1 MHYIVNEYTYITR
14 HLPIG
19 NASVGN
25 LTNSS
30 DRSLIYTSA
39 VSVDDRRTKHPF
51 LSLTFVT

>member
-1 MHYIVNEYTYITR
+1 MYYVILYYI
-14 HLPIG
+14 HLLPMG
-19 NASVGN
+19 KASVGY

-39 VSVDDRRTKHPF
+39 VSVDDRRTKQPF